1 MDELLK
7 LKQQMIEAL
16 QSENESLKHKNNILE
31 MMLKEYSTQ
40 VKMLARKNN
49 NQLLLKVSAFLYI
62 FARQQLKTINY
73 D

>member
-1 MDELLK
+1 MDELLR

-16 QSENESLKHKNNILE
+16 QGENESLKHRNTILE

-49 NQLLLKVSAFLYI
+49 NQI
-62 FARQQLKTINY
+62 F
-73 D
+73 

>member
-1 MDELLK
+1 MDELIR

-16 QSENESLKHKNNILE
+16 QSENENLKHKNTILE

-49 NQLLLKVSAFLYI
+49 NQI
-62 FARQQLKTINY
+62 F
-73 D
+73 

>member
-49 NQLLLKVSAFLYI
+49 NQFY
-62 FARQQLKTINY
+62 
-73 D
+73 

>member
-16 QSENESLKHKNNILE
+16 QSENESLKHKNAILE

-49 NQLLLKVSAFLYI
+49 NQFY
-62 FARQQLKTINY
+62 
-73 D
+73 

>member
-16 QSENESLKHKNNILE
+16 QIENESLRHKNSILE
-31 MMLKEYSTQ
+31 IMLKEYNAQ

-49 NQLLLKVSAFLYI
+49 NQI
-62 FARQQLKTINY
+62 F
-73 D
+73 

>member
-16 QSENESLKHKNNILE
+16 KSENESLKHKNTILE
-31 MMLKEYSTQ
+31 IMLKEYSTQ

-49 NQLLLKVSAFLYI
+49 NQFY
-62 FARQQLKTINY
+62 
-73 D
+73 